1 MRRGFEFCRLG
12 GGGNSGVLV
21 CDVWIIKASTQL
33 SSMLSAIKMFIP
45 KVVRI

>member
-21 CDVWIIKASTQL
+21 CGVWIFKASTQH
-33 SSMLSAIKMFIP
+33 SSMLSAMT
-45 KVVRI
+45 VRK